1 MKIHFVIF
9 SLLLFLQSMDAQN
22 KNICV
27 TIDDLPVVS
36 YGMNDSSFQ
45 RKLMDEIINSL
56 KKHNIPA
63 IGFVNERKL
72 YTNDSVNKFQVS
84 LLEKWLDKNLEPGN
98 HTFSHPD
105 YNKVAFTDF
114 TKDVLKGELITK
126 HILAERNKSL
136 KYFRHPFLHIGNTK
150 EKYDSLTNF
159 LKSINYITAPVTID
173 NEDYIFAIAYKRAK
187 EKNDFILAAKIGSD
201 YINYIEKK
209 LHYFEN
215 QSQKLFGKNI
225 NHILLMHASWLNS
238 DYIDSL
244 AIMLKKN
251 DYNFISMDETLSDE
265 LYQTEIT
272 KFGNWGISWLDI
284 WALSQGKKGDFFEDD
299 PHTPDYIKKLAE

>member
-1 MKIHFVIF
+1 MKIH
-9 SLLLFLQSMDAQN
+9 SLFFLLFFFLQNIIAQN

-36 YGMNDSSFQ
+36 YGMNDSTFQ
-45 RKLMDEIINSL
+45 RKLMDGIINSL
-56 KKHNIPA
+56 KKHDIPA

-72 YTNDSVNKFQVS
+72 YTNDSINKFQVS
-84 LLEKWLDKNLEPGN
+84 LLEKWADNNLELGN

-105 YNKVAFTDF
+105 YNKVAFADF
-114 TKDVLKGELITK
+114 TKDVLKGELVTK
-126 HILAERNKSL
+126 QILAERNKSL

-150 EKYDSLTNF
+150 EKYNSLTNF
-159 LKSINYITAPVTID
+159 LKSINYTTAPVTID
-173 NEDYIFAIAYKRAK
+173 NEDYIFAVAYKRAK
-187 EKNDFILAAKIGSD
+187 EKSDSVLAAKIGSD
-201 YINYIEKK
+201 YINYMESK

-215 QSQKLFGKNI
+215 QSQKIFGKNI

-251 DYNFISMDETLSDE
+251 NYNFISMDETLRDE

-284 WALSQGKKGDFFEDD
+284 WALSQGKKGDFFKDE
-299 PHTPDYIKKLAE
+299 PQTPDYIKKSAE